1 MSHQGEGSSRQK
13 DPNESEEDT
22 RLLNQAY
29 VAVERYAKR
38 ESAFREFNVLKYKF
52 MASFGAEHKELF
64 EETQSAVTS
73 IFIAGR
79 SLASH
84 YWPSIK
90 LRLAPDYQ
98 QHINQMFKMEALLWE
113 SGENDE
119 TNTKLDSIQKKLE
132 AATKA
137 CFEEQAP
144 TYTLLTT
151 KWKLPWKR
159 PENKAR

>member
-1 MSHQGEGSSRQK
+1 M
-13 DPNESEEDT
+13 
-22 RLLNQAY
+22 
-29 VAVERYAKR
+29 
-38 ESAFREFNVLKYKF
+38 
-52 MASFGAEHKELF
+52 
-64 EETQSAVTS
+64 ET
-73 IFIAGR
+73 
-79 SLASH
+79 
-84 YWPSIK
+84 
-90 LRLAPDYQ
+90 
-98 QHINQMFKMEALLWE
+98 LLWE

>member
-64 EETQSAVTS
+64 EETERCHLHLYRRTFFSISLLAQHQTS
-73 IFIAGR
+73 IG
-79 SLASH
+79 
-84 YWPSIK
+84 
-90 LRLAPDYQ
+90 
-98 QHINQMFKMEALLWE
+98 
-113 SGENDE
+113 
-119 TNTKLDSIQKKLE
+119 T
-132 AATKA
+132 
-137 CFEEQAP
+137 
-144 TYTLLTT
+144 
-151 KWKLPWKR
+151 
-159 PENKAR
+159 